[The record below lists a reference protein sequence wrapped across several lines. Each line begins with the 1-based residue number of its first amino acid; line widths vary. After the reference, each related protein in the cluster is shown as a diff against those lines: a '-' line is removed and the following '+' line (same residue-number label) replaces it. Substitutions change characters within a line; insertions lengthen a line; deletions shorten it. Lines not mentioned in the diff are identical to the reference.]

1 MLLLDHSPETSK
13 HIFASACN
21 LAYSRKISDSGVM
34 PNGLRERK
42 KVATKDALSHAALSL
57 AIEQGLDRVTADSIA
72 ARAQVS
78 TRTFHNYFA
87 HKEEAILFILEKG
100 VRGVIDSFTRRDAD
114 EPVLDSFEALFMEL
128 VASQSEFDRMVAV
141 TRLMAEHATL
151 FAHHVA
157 VYDVTSDAL
166 LIEIGRRTGTDP
178 TVHMY
183 PRLVFQ
189 CANAVVRA
197 ATELHLR
204 TDLGT
209 EAKRTM
215 IIGAVRDGFA
225 QLRLGLPQPVC
236 TTPEKDI

>member
-1 MLLLDHSPETSK
+1 MS
-13 HIFASACN
+13 
-21 LAYSRKISDSGVM
+21 V
-34 PNGLRERK
+34 GLRERK
-42 KVATKDALSHAALSL
+42 KLATKDALSQAALDL
-57 AIEQGLDRVTADSIA
+57 ATEQGLDHVTADAIA

-87 HKEEAILFILEKG
+87 HKEAAILFILEKG
-100 VRGVIDSFTRRDAD
+100 VRGVIESFTHRDAG

-128 VASQSEFDRMVAV
+128 VEAQGEFDRMIAV

-157 VYDVTSDAL
+157 VYDITSDAL
-166 LIEIGRRTGTDP
+166 LSEIGRRTGTDP
-178 TVHMY
+178 AVDMY

-197 ATELHLR
+197 ATELHLSA
-204 TDLGT
+204 DAET
-209 EAKRTM
+209 ETKPAKRTA
-215 IIGAVRDGFA
+215 IVGAVRDGFA

-236 TTPEKDI
+236 SSTKKEL